1 MVSIAFSKIEKGA
14 GKSFGLLFQRG
25 NFLRVV
31 TAIAV
36 VQTVTVLTLM
46 GRLNSEGAVGI
57 LGGVAGYVLGG
68 LERQP
73 SMESLDKK
81 PGVRNNAENPLDA
94 NNDRKVD

>member
-1 MVSIAFSKIEKGA
+1 
-14 GKSFGLLFQRG
+14 
-25 NFLRVV
+25 
-31 TAIAV
+31 
-36 VQTVTVLTLM
+36 M